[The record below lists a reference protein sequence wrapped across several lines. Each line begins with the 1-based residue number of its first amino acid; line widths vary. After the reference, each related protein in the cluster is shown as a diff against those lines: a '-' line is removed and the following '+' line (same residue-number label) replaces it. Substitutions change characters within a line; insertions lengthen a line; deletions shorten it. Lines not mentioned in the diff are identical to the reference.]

1 MIQVNNKSYH
11 WAACNLRV
19 SPTMQGN
26 VQLGCGRVQKVQ
38 AATFTLGIDLD
49 HCWGR
54 SEGAS
59 LAERADGG
67 NAMSPLI
74 LLVEDEPSLRD
85 TISDVIDSA
94 GFRIEVAATYADG
107 LVLLNGSRPS
117 LLIANALLP
126 DGDGQ
131 ELAEVA
137 RRLGVPTLLV
147 SGYPQDEAEARGVP
161 FLAKPFRIADL
172 VRMIRT
178 LIEGAP
184 PTLVTD

>member
-1 MIQVNNKSYH
+1 MPK
-11 WAACNLRV
+11 
-19 SPTMQGN
+19 
-26 VQLGCGRVQKVQ
+26 
-38 AATFTLGIDLD
+38 
-49 HCWGR
+49 
-54 SEGAS
+54 
-59 LAERADGG
+59 
-67 NAMSPLI
+67 SPLI
-74 LLVEDEPSLRD
+74 LLVEDEPSIRQII
-85 TISDVIDSA
+85 TEVVYEA
-94 GFRIEVAATYADG
+94 GFRIATAANYAEG
-107 LVLLNGSRPS
+107 LVSLNASRPAV
-117 LLIANALLP
+117 LIANALLP